1 MSSGSSNFEMIFLHR
16 FNDSVYISSDSVE
29 LFADKVITNDIT
41 DNPNISFL
49 LNVKKYKD
57 HLINIKIPNKKIE
70 ESFFLSDKYRYV
82 YFFYFEDEFI
92 IRYSNKMYNIY

>member
-1 MSSGSSNFEMIFLHR
+1 MIFLHR